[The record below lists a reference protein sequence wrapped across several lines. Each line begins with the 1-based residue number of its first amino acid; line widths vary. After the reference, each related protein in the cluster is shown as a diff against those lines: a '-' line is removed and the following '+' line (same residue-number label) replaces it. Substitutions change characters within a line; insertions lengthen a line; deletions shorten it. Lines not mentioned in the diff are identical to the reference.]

1 MDILSF
7 SLSNVTEDGNYGLT
21 KEDYEAC
28 AEKAKLSNDY
38 TIDVSKF
45 KLNGTK
51 TGEIWLLVS
60 VNEGREKITFTTPG
74 VYSICSMKHLK
85 NTGKQKDK
93 RLTKDPSQ
101 GYLNLKSSKH
111 YGR

>member
-1 MDILSF
+1 MATLSF
-7 SLSNVTEDGNYGLT
+7 SLSSVTEDGNYGLT
-21 KEDYEAC
+21 KEEYDAC
-28 AEKAKLSNDY
+28 AEKAKLNGDF
-38 TIDVSKF
+38 TIDMSKF
-45 KLNGTK
+45 KMDGIR

-74 VYSICSMKHLK
+74 VYSIS
-85 NTGKQKDK
+85 GVKQKDK
-93 RLTKDPSQ
+93 RLTKDSNQ